1 MNTPN
6 LYNGPAI
13 LSFGFRPFF
22 FFGSLWAAIAVPIWM
37 VTYFW
42 GGSVLPIE
50 AGLVW
55 HAHEM
60 VYGYGAAVIAGF
72 LLTAVP
78 NWTGRTPLRGS
89 RLGAL
94 LVLWLAGRLAQL
106 FYLGHDAIA
115 PLIDS
120 LFLIV
125 LSVFVWREVTISEN
139 RRNTKI
145 AFIIG
150 LLALS
155 NIGFHISQSFGI
167 ISFQQMSRLGLA
179 IILLLIVIIG
189 GRVTPTFTRNWLTKR
204 GVNDHPISFNRFDVL
219 TIAISALA
227 LTGWI
232 TWPGFIGTGILLLLA
247 GALNLS
253 RLIRW
258 NFWMTLAEP
267 LVTILHVGYGWVV
280 IAFLL
285 TGLAILFPDQVSA
298 ISGIH
303 AMGSGAIGVMTLAIM
318 TRATLGHSGRS
329 LHAGPGTVMI
339 YFFVNLAAIL
349 RVLTPFAPYNNQE
362 ALTAAS
368 AISWTLAFLLFCVVY
383 AGCLWTPRQQST

>member
-6 LYNGPAI
+6 PYNGPAI

-22 FFGSLWAAIAVPIWM
+22 FFGSLWAAIAVPIWV

-60 VYGYGAAVIAGF
+60 IYGYGSAVIAGF

-89 RLGAL
+89 RLAAL
-94 LVLWLAGRLAQL
+94 LALWMAGRMALLSNWGHGVFGAFVDSMFLVVLA
-106 FYLGHDAIA
+106 A
-115 PLIDS
+115 
-120 LFLIV
+120 
-125 LSVFVWREVTISEN
+125 FVWREVSISQN
-139 RRNTKI
+139 RRNAKI
-145 AFIIG
+145 AVIIG

-155 NIGFHISQSFGI
+155 NIGFHISQSFETF
-167 ISFQQMSRLGLA
+167 SFQQMSRLGLA

-204 GVNDHPISFNRFDVL
+204 GVSDHPISFNRFDVL

-227 LTGWI
+227 LAGWI
-232 TWPGFIGTGILLLLA
+232 MWPGFIGAGILLLLA

-303 AMGSGAIGVMTLAIM
+303 AIGSGAIGVMTLAIM
-318 TRATLGHSGRS
+318 TRATLGHSGRG
-329 LHAGPGTVMI
+329 LHAGSGTVMI
-339 YFFVNLAAIL
+339 YFCVNLAAVL
-349 RVLTPFAPYNNQE
+349 RVVTPFAPYNNQE

-368 AISWTLAFLLFCVVY
+368 AVSWTLAFLLFCIVY
-383 AGCLWTPRQQST
+383 SGCLWTPRQQST